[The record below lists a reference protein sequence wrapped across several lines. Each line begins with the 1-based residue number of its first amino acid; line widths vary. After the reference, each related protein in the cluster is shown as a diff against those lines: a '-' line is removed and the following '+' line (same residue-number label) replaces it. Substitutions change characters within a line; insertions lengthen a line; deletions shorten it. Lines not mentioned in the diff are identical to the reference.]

1 MAKAKKK
8 SRSSQSRAKG
18 PDYKNARNKDQDEQI
33 RTQKILPVMEKL
45 VAPDLTDRSMAI
57 SAINVMSEDAKLR
70 TLLLK
75 ERLLKVVLEKSIKDT
90 NEEISSEAFG
100 LLRNLCIEEGYDVA
114 VYLWRQQVLT
124 AIEESLN
131 KSAKGFEAIASLAS
145 NNSADD
151 TKYTKQQVTTMF
163 EFTENVLGLISSL
176 AGSSEDIFNSVSAR
190 LVPGLGQFLISVISY
205 ARSTL
210 TSTSNIAVSP
220 SLFNA
225 VCEVLYVLSEDNPEF
240 IESVSDYPFDEILN
254 DFLADKK
261 YYPLPSL
268 VYVNGLKY
276 NILLHRL
283 SSKNKTNNTND
294 PDNDNF
300 NDHTTTNSI
309 LLEIQKSLIGVIKC
323 IEIEQAIKDM
333 EPVSTDAS
341 MAEVN
346 KQFQKNI
353 KARSLIESVQVAMEI
368 ITAVAETISVDPR
381 DLADIEAA
389 NVSESGEIAEE
400 DEAMMVDND
409 DDDLYISRAVAVK
422 DDDLIDSSVFD
433 RDESANDESMDSVL
447 SCLQTEALPLIIK
460 FLHIPVFQS
469 RAMAALNNISWS
481 MFTKASESATW
492 KSNAQELWTNI
503 LPHATLPNQS
513 YAEIEVLNSAV
524 GVLWAVASTFKG
536 EVPISGE
543 AINFLI
549 SQTGNLPS
557 LFPAEESSE
566 YFIKVVG
573 LLAQLAKAPG
583 KQDVTIAVT
592 KFFIETLTT
601 AVNTS
606 VKDTSAA
613 LTPKVAI
620 DILYAI
626 FDVFG
631 DSSYEYDQPIYVE
644 GGLNSKLASMLSPL
658 RKYFKRVDRTKEAL
672 LRARGDETVLNLARF
687 IDYKKQERQ

>member
-90 NEEISSEAFG
+90 NEEIASEAFG

-210 TSTSNIAVSP
+210 TSSSNIAVSP

-294 PDNDNF
+294 SDNDNF

-353 KARSLIESVQVAMEI
+353 QARSLIESVQVAMEI

-433 RDESANDESMDSVL
+433 RDESANDESMASVL

-460 FLHIPVFQS
+460 FLPIPVFQS

-513 YAEIEVLNSAV
+513 YSEIEVLNSAV

-606 VKDTSAA
+606 VKDTSA

-672 LRARGDETVLNLARF
+672 LRARGDEAVINLARF